1 MRCPVSTLPRVWV
14 LTPPPRPRSRGH
26 GLTLH
31 CRMENLGAH
40 GCGKMQLIF
49 VMFLTDPKESSA
61 RQKRDGTL
69 IWKIPSLNDM
79 ERGRFSTCYYGN
91 RFKRELVTRL
101 LFLPAPHR
109 KIRRRPPP
117 SQWVEL
123 SRKVHNTMTKQQEA
137 APRVYSWADNDE
149 LQKVKEIIVLGQTKA
164 ETLKFLVNQKAAK
177 NWCWSKQKIE
187 SLSSVLTI

>member
-1 MRCPVSTLPRVWV
+1 MPRVWV
-14 LTPPPRPRSRGH
+14 LTPPPRPGSRVH

-31 CRMENLGAH
+31 CRVENLGAH
-40 GCGKMQLIF
+40 GCGKMQLICA
-49 VMFLTDPKESSA
+49 MFLTDPKQSSA

-69 IWKIPSLNDM
+69 IWKIPSLQDT
-79 ERGRFSTCYYGN
+79 ERGRFSACYYSN

-109 KIRRRPPP
+109 KIRRRPPL

-137 APRVYSWADNDE
+137 ARVYSWADNDE
-149 LQKVKEIIVLGQTKA
+149 LQKVKETIVLGQTKA

-187 SLSSVLTI
+187 SFSSVLTI